1 MYFALMIL
9 MAILAAVLVLFME
22 RRGDP
27 RLLER
32 EYKLRANSSQAKDS
46 LESGI

>member
-1 MYFALMIL
+1 MYLALMIL
-9 MAILAAVLVLFME
+9 LAVIASVLVLLVE

-27 RLLER
+27 YLLER

-46 LESGI
+46 L

>member
-9 MAILAAVLVLFME
+9 TALVAAALVLLME

-27 RLLER
+27 HLLER
-32 EYKLRANSSQAKDS
+32 EYKSQADASKKS
-46 LESGI
+46 PSK

>member
-9 MAILAAVLVLFME
+9 LAILAVALVLFME

-32 EYKLRANSSQAKDS
+32 EYRLRANSSQAKDS
-46 LESGI
+46 LESGV